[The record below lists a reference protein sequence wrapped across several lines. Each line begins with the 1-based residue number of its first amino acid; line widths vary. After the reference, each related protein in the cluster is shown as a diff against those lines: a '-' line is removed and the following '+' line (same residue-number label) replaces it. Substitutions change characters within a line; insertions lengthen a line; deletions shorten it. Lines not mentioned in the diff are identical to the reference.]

1 MSAPIPDARSA
12 EHWFQEAWDPEM
24 SLGDWWQV
32 LALSGWGFPTWPER
46 WFGRGLDS
54 QEARRVQAARASVG
68 AVGPPSGIGVM
79 MAGPAIIASKH
90 QSAWET
96 LTFHALIPDVAVGL
110 KEELTRIPVFGWYL
124 LRAGNIKIDRG
135 AGSRAIRSLIEGAK
149 RAAADGLCVLIF
161 PEGTRRAPGDP
172 PDYKPGV
179 AALYGALRLPVVP
192 VALNSGM
199 FWRRRE
205 FTKHPGRIVV
215 EFLEPIPAGL
225 DRKHF
230 MARLERAIE
239 DATARLVAEVPQD
252 RAATARAGQP
262 PALPL

>member
-1 MSAPIPDARSA
+1 MA
-12 EHWFQEAWDPEM
+12 
-24 SLGDWWQV
+24 
-32 LALSGWGFPTWPER
+32 ALSASPVLVLRSLAFQLFFYFWSAIYCLAVLPAYPFLSAAAMRAVARTWQRSLNAGLRLLVGLSYEVR
-46 WFGRGLDS
+46 GREHLP
-54 QEARRVQAARASVG
+54 V
-68 AVGPPSGIGVM
+68 
-79 MAGPAIIASKH
+79 GPAIIASKH

-149 RAAADGLCVLIF
+149 RAAADGLYVLIF

-252 RAATARAGQP
+252 RAVTARAGQP

>member
-1 MSAPIPDARSA
+1 MA
-12 EHWFQEAWDPEM
+12 
-24 SLGDWWQV
+24 
-32 LALSGWGFPTWPER
+32 ALSASPVLVLRSLAFQLFFYLWSAIYCLGVLPAYPFLSPPAMRAVARTWQRTVNAGLRLIVGLSYEVRGRAHLPAAPT
-46 WFGRGLDS
+46 
-54 QEARRVQAARASVG
+54 
-68 AVGPPSGIGVM
+68 
-79 MAGPAIIASKH
+79 IIASKH

-96 LTFHALIPDVAVGL
+96 LTFHALIPNVAVGL

-149 RAAADGLCVLIF
+149 RAAGDGLCVLIF

-199 FWRRRE
+199 FWPRRGFIRY
-205 FTKHPGRIVV
+205 PGRIVV

-230 MARLERAIE
+230 MALLERAIE

-252 RAATARAGQP
+252 GAVASRTGQP
-262 PALPL
+262 PARPL